1 MTVKEKLLKKMNLRV
16 NVPVKKKGT
25 RELYK
30 SIRTKITTTL
40 LEQKHAL
47 SKNLESWK

>member
-1 MTVKEKLLKKMNLRV
+1 MTDTENLLKIMNLRV
-16 NVPVKKKGT
+16 NVQEKRKGN

-40 LEQKHAL
+40 LEQKHTP
-47 SKNLESWK
+47 SKNSESSK